1 MVGAGAK
8 ILGAFEVG
16 DNCSIAANAVLLK
29 PLEDNVTAVGIPAR
43 PIKKDGVTL
52 PKKRETMTLEEYEQM
67 KNQIRMM
74 TQEITQLKETV
85 KLLSE
90 KSVSGNEKTEGEST
104 QG

>member
-1 MVGAGAK
+1 
-8 ILGAFEVG
+8 
-16 DNCSIAANAVLLK
+16 
-29 PLEDNVTAVGIPAR
+29 
-43 PIKKDGVTL
+43 
-52 PKKRETMTLEEYEQM
+52 MTLEEYEQM
-67 KNQIRMM
+67 KSQIRMM